1 MATTT
6 SLTEKKD
13 PGNLDALLERA
24 PELESWHGIVL
35 DHPTAQYDRREREL
49 TVFCELR
56 PAEGPKLKHNIEL
69 FAVVYDENDRIIARE
84 SCLMN
89 KEKFYGFEVQ
99 NLTFY
104 DLTPKKMAAVRK
116 IKLYPAKW

>member
-1 MATTT
+1 METTT

-35 DHPTAQYDRREREL
+35 DHPTAQYYRREREL

-56 PAEGPKLKHNIEL
+56 PAEGPKLKHDIQL
-69 FAVVYDENDRIIARE
+69 VVVIYDQNDRILARDNALI
-84 SCLMN
+84 SKDN
-89 KEKFYGFEVQ
+89 FYGFEVMS
-99 NLTFY
+99 LSFF
-104 DLTPKKMAAVRK
+104 DLAPKKITPIKK
-116 IKLYPAKW
+116 IKIYPAKW

>member
-6 SLTEKKD
+6 SLTEKKA

-24 PELESWHGIVL
+24 PELESWHGIAL

-56 PAEGPKLKHNIEL
+56 PAEGPKLKQDTQ
-69 FAVVYDENDRIIARE
+69 FVVFIYDQDDRILARDNALI
-84 SCLMN
+84 SKDN
-89 KEKFYGFEVQ
+89 FYGFEVMS
-99 NLTFY
+99 LSFF
-104 DLTPKKMAAVRK
+104 DLAPNKVNTIKK
-116 IKLYPAKW
+116 IKIYPAK

>member
-6 SLTEKKD
+6 SQTEKKD

-56 PAEGPKLKHNIEL
+56 PAEGPKLKHNTQ
-69 FAVVYDENDRIIARE
+69 FVVVIYDQNDRILARDNALI
-84 SCLMN
+84 SKDN
-89 KEKFYGFEVQ
+89 FYGFEVMS
-99 NLTFY
+99 LSFF
-104 DLTPKKMAAVRK
+104 DLAPKKVNAIKK
-116 IKLYPAKW
+116 IKIYPAKW

>member
-6 SLTEKKD
+6 SLTEKKA

-24 PELESWHGIVL
+24 PELESWHGIAL

-56 PAEGPKLKHNIEL
+56 PAEGPKLKHNTQ
-69 FAVVYDENDRIIARE
+69 FVVVIYDQNDRILARDNALI
-84 SCLMN
+84 SKDN
-89 KEKFYGFEVQ
+89 FYGFEAMSHS
-99 NLTFY
+99 FF
-104 DLTPKKMAAVRK
+104 DLAPKKMTTIKK
-116 IKLYPAKW
+116 IKIYPAKW